1 MAQKIPT
8 HYSSEKN
15 KALAVIA
22 TGAFTSFFLLIHLMQ
37 IAPIAAYAF
46 GTDINQQSWGIVQA
60 AFGNFYDL
68 AVFIEGVKYAFNQNG
83 VITGTMMFIAFAISI
98 APLILALA
106 LNPFRTYDLIH
117 GDARNGMMSDV
128 RKMED
133 RKQVGIK
140 GAKYLHLGLW
150 PSTKEPMRLIET
162 LSCLV
167 LAPPGTGKCLAPHEK
182 VRMADGSVG
191 LNGDLRPGSQ
201 VMGPDGKPRNV
212 VFANRGY
219 GPMYRVIPNKGRA
232 WECNGDHILVLRK
245 SRQPLKGL
253 EREVTVDEWLT
264 WSDWQKSE
272 WKLFRAEMDFPEAE
286 APPIDP
292 YFVGLLLGDGTTTA
306 KIGIHTADKIIA
318 DQAYAIAEQYGL
330 QVREEYQEG
339 KASVF
344 YAISA
349 GNMKGLPRKGKN
361 ALRDDIFAAGLRA
374 SCGEKSVPP
383 AYKMG
388 SRETRLQLLAGVIDT
403 DGCYDRKGKGYDVV
417 SKSEALIEDIAFIAR
432 SLGLSA
438 YPKSCEK
445 TASNTGAT
453 GIYHRVFIGG
463 DVTIIP
469 VRLDRRIPQKRQMN
483 KEVAN
488 VGFDIEPIGEGE
500 WHGIIIDG
508 DHRFLLDDLT
518 VTHNTASFV
527 VPSILDTPESSFIIN
542 DPKPELFDL
551 TSGYRAQIGPVF
563 MINWSAT
570 DRIDPA
576 NLDDPTK
583 TIFYPRFN
591 PISPKLLPP
600 AGTAERDTYLDAVAN
615 VMSPS
620 SGKGGGSNDYFEQKG
635 RAALVGFLHYI
646 CSKVADPEEGQ
657 INTANIPTRWL
668 DDGKDMEPSIPMLI
682 DMINEG
688 LRQASEKNDAEKAK
702 AAEEQRFHQGDALA
716 DWLKGIVSECVTND
730 YNPRALT
737 EITPLVSMAP
747 NERSGVLG
755 TMDKAFLPFKN
766 AAVRERTS
774 SCDFLPQDLR
784 GMPDE
789 NGEMKPVTL
798 YVCVN
803 QAEAAAFAT
812 ITSLLYEVLSRE
824 YLAYGPGEVNR
835 NNFKLGPYPVCFMLD
850 EFAKLPKIEAVMT
863 GPDLGRS
870 KKTMYCLVAQSD
882 SQIGKLYSKED
893 QQIIYATTAVKYIL
907 PQNDKDTI
915 KLVQEMVG
923 PTTIKR
929 SSSSKTKGADIK
941 EWGKSNESTNLEK
954 VDFIRPGDISGME
967 PGRHIIM
974 AQGFMNRPYF
984 MKSVFFFKDPEMLA
998 KAFNPR
1004 TGLGPKPAYPVP
1016 EAVRLARIEEWK
1028 RKNRKKV
1035 KDGTSQKLAIDL
1047 EKYEDTP
1054 EPITA

>member
-8 HYSSEKN
+8 HYSNEKN
-15 KALAVIA
+15 KGIAVNA
-22 TGAFTSFFLLIHLMQ
+22 AGAFATLFLLVHLMQ
-37 IAPIAAYAF
+37 IAPILAYAL
-46 GTDINQQSWGIVQA
+46 GTDINTTSWGIVKG
-60 AFGNFYDL
+60 AFANFYNIT
-68 AVFIEGVKYAFNQNG
+68 VFVQGVKYAYAQDSI
-83 VITGTMMFIAFAISI
+83 ITAVVLFFAFALSL

-117 GDARNGMMSDV
+117 GDARNGTMADV
-128 RKMED
+128 RKMEE

-140 GAKYLHLGLW
+140 DAKYLHLGLW

-167 LAPPGTGKCLAPHEK
+167 LAPPGTGK
-182 VRMADGSVG
+182 
-191 LNGDLRPGSQ
+191 
-201 VMGPDGKPRNV
+201 
-212 VFANRGY
+212 
-219 GPMYRVIPNKGRA
+219 
-232 WECNGDHILVLRK
+232 
-245 SRQPLKGL
+245 
-253 EREVTVDEWLT
+253 
-264 WSDWQKSE
+264 
-272 WKLFRAEMDFPEAE
+272 
-286 APPIDP
+286 
-292 YFVGLLLGDGTTTA
+292 
-306 KIGIHTADKIIA
+306 
-318 DQAYAIAEQYGL
+318 
-330 QVREEYQEG
+330 
-339 KASVF
+339 
-344 YAISA
+344 
-349 GNMKGLPRKGKN
+349 
-361 ALRDDIFAAGLRA
+361 
-374 SCGEKSVPP
+374 
-383 AYKMG
+383 
-388 SRETRLQLLAGVIDT
+388 
-403 DGCYDRKGKGYDVV
+403 
-417 SKSEALIEDIAFIAR
+417 
-432 SLGLSA
+432 
-438 YPKSCEK
+438 
-445 TASNTGAT
+445 
-453 GIYHRVFIGG
+453 
-463 DVTIIP
+463 
-469 VRLDRRIPQKRQMN
+469 
-483 KEVAN
+483 
-488 VGFDIEPIGEGE
+488 
-500 WHGIIIDG
+500 
-508 DHRFLLDDLT
+508 
-518 VTHNTASFV
+518 TASFV
-527 VPSILDTPESSFIIN
+527 VPSILDTPESSFIVN

-551 TSGYRAQIGPVF
+551 TSGYRAQIGHVF

-570 DRIDPA
+570 DKVDPA

-591 PISPKLLPP
+591 PLSPRLLPP

-657 INTANIPTRWL
+657 INMENIPSNWH
-668 DDGKDMEPSIPMLI
+668 GEGIEPSIPMLI

-688 LRQASEKNDAEKAK
+688 LRRASEKNDAEKAK

-716 DWLKGIVSECVTND
+716 DWLKGIVAECVTNN

-774 SCDFLPQDLR
+774 SCDFLPEDLR

-789 NGEMKPVTL
+789 TGEMRPVTL

-812 ITSLLYEVLSRE
+812 ITSLLYEILSRE

-835 NNFKLGPYPVCFMLD
+835 NGTKLGPYPVCFMLD

-893 QQIIYATTAVKYIL
+893 QQIIYATTAIKYIL

-915 KLVQEMVG
+915 KLVQDMVG

-929 SSSSKTKGADIK
+929 SSSSKTKGGDFK
-941 EWGKSNESTNLEK
+941 EFGKSNESTNLEK

-984 MKSVFFFKDPEMLA
+984 MKSVFFFKDPVMLA

-1004 TGLGPKPAYPVP
+1004 TNLGPKPAYPVP
-1016 EAVRLARIEEWK
+1016 ESIRQQRIEEWK
-1028 RKNRKKV
+1028 RKNRKQV
-1035 KDGTSQKLAIDL
+1035 KDGTSHKLAIDL

>member
-15 KALAVIA
+15 KAIAVIA
-22 TGAFTSFFLLIHLMQ
+22 AGAFISFFLLIHLMQ

-46 GTDINQQSWGIVQA
+46 STDINQQSWGIVKI
-60 AFGNFYDL
+60 AFSGFYDIKIF
-68 AVFIEGVKYAFNQNG
+68 VDGVKYAFNQNG

-106 LNPFRTYDLIH
+106 LNPFRTFDLIH

-150 PSTKEPMRLIET
+150 PSTKQPMRLIET

-167 LAPPGTGKCLAPHEK
+167 LAPPGTGK
-182 VRMADGSVG
+182 
-191 LNGDLRPGSQ
+191 
-201 VMGPDGKPRNV
+201 
-212 VFANRGY
+212 
-219 GPMYRVIPNKGRA
+219 
-232 WECNGDHILVLRK
+232 
-245 SRQPLKGL
+245 
-253 EREVTVDEWLT
+253 
-264 WSDWQKSE
+264 
-272 WKLFRAEMDFPEAE
+272 
-286 APPIDP
+286 
-292 YFVGLLLGDGTTTA
+292 
-306 KIGIHTADKIIA
+306 
-318 DQAYAIAEQYGL
+318 
-330 QVREEYQEG
+330 
-339 KASVF
+339 
-344 YAISA
+344 
-349 GNMKGLPRKGKN
+349 
-361 ALRDDIFAAGLRA
+361 
-374 SCGEKSVPP
+374 
-383 AYKMG
+383 
-388 SRETRLQLLAGVIDT
+388 
-403 DGCYDRKGKGYDVV
+403 
-417 SKSEALIEDIAFIAR
+417 
-432 SLGLSA
+432 
-438 YPKSCEK
+438 
-445 TASNTGAT
+445 
-453 GIYHRVFIGG
+453 
-463 DVTIIP
+463 
-469 VRLDRRIPQKRQMN
+469 
-483 KEVAN
+483 
-488 VGFDIEPIGEGE
+488 
-500 WHGIIIDG
+500 
-508 DHRFLLDDLT
+508 
-518 VTHNTASFV
+518 TASFV

-570 DRIDPA
+570 DKIDPA

-591 PISPKLLPP
+591 PLSPKLLPP

-657 INTANIPTRWL
+657 INTANIPSYWL
-668 DDGKDMEPSIPMLI
+668 KDGKDMEPSIPMLI

-716 DWLKGIVSECVTND
+716 DWLKGIVSECVTNE

-789 NGEMKPVTL
+789 SGEMKPVTL

-812 ITSLLYEVLSRE
+812 ITSLLYEILSRE

-929 SSSSKTKGADIK
+929 SSSSRSKGADIK

-1028 RKNRKKV
+1028 RKNRKEL

>member
-1 MAQKIPT
+1 MAEKIPT
-8 HYSSEKN
+8 HYAKEKN
-15 KALAVIA
+15 RAFAIIGAGAVV
-22 TGAFTSFFLLIHLMQ
+22 SLLLLIHLMQ
-37 IAPIAAYAF
+37 LAPIAAYAMIV
-46 GTDINQQSWGIVQA
+46 DMNQSNWGVIQQVLDQ
-60 AFGNFYDL
+60 FYNFR
-68 AVFIEGVKYAFNQNG
+68 VTVEGVKYAYNLDAAITIATMIIFFIMSAAPV
-83 VITGTMMFIAFAISI
+83 VI
-98 APLILALA
+98 ALA
-106 LNPFRTYDLIH
+106 FNPYRTFDLIH
-117 GDARNGMMSDV
+117 GDARNGTMADI

-140 GAKYLHLGLW
+140 GGNFLHLGIW
-150 PSTKEPMRLIET
+150 PGTGEPLRLIET

-167 LAPPGTGKCLAPHEK
+167 LAPPGTGK
-182 VRMADGSVG
+182 
-191 LNGDLRPGSQ
+191 
-201 VMGPDGKPRNV
+201 
-212 VFANRGY
+212 
-219 GPMYRVIPNKGRA
+219 
-232 WECNGDHILVLRK
+232 
-245 SRQPLKGL
+245 
-253 EREVTVDEWLT
+253 
-264 WSDWQKSE
+264 
-272 WKLFRAEMDFPEAE
+272 
-286 APPIDP
+286 
-292 YFVGLLLGDGTTTA
+292 
-306 KIGIHTADKIIA
+306 
-318 DQAYAIAEQYGL
+318 
-330 QVREEYQEG
+330 
-339 KASVF
+339 
-344 YAISA
+344 
-349 GNMKGLPRKGKN
+349 
-361 ALRDDIFAAGLRA
+361 
-374 SCGEKSVPP
+374 
-383 AYKMG
+383 
-388 SRETRLQLLAGVIDT
+388 
-403 DGCYDRKGKGYDVV
+403 
-417 SKSEALIEDIAFIAR
+417 
-432 SLGLSA
+432 
-438 YPKSCEK
+438 
-445 TASNTGAT
+445 
-453 GIYHRVFIGG
+453 
-463 DVTIIP
+463 
-469 VRLDRRIPQKRQMN
+469 
-483 KEVAN
+483 
-488 VGFDIEPIGEGE
+488 
-500 WHGIIIDG
+500 
-508 DHRFLLDDLT
+508 
-518 VTHNTASFV
+518 TASFV
-527 VPSILDTPESSFIIN
+527 VPSILDTPESSFIVN

-551 TSGYRAQIGPVF
+551 TSGYRAQIGHVF

-570 DRIDPA
+570 DKIDPA
-576 NLDDPTK
+576 NLDDPTR

-600 AGTAERDTYLDAVAN
+600 AGSAERDTYLDAVAN

-620 SGKGGGSNDYFEQKG
+620 SGKSSGGSNDYFEQKG

-646 CSKVADPEEGQ
+646 CSKVADPEKGQ
-657 INTANIPTRWL
+657 IDLANIPSYWH
-668 DDGKDMEPSIPMLI
+668 GEDMEPSIPMLI

-688 LRQASEKNDAEKAK
+688 LRAASAKNDQEKEKA
-702 AAEEQRFHQGDALA
+702 ATEGRFHQGDALA
-716 DWLKGIVSECVTND
+716 DWLKAIVNECGTNQ

-803 QAEAAAFAT
+803 QAEASAFAT

-835 NNFKLGPYPVCFMLD
+835 NQFKLGPYPVCFMLD

-929 SSSSKTKGADIK
+929 SNRSRARGADIK
-941 EWGKSNESTNLEK
+941 EWGKSNEQTNLEK
-954 VDFIRPGDISGME
+954 VDFIRPGDISGMD

-998 KAFNPR
+998 KVYNPR

-1016 EAVRLARIEEWK
+1016 EQVRLARIDEWK
-1028 RKNRKKV
+1028 RKNKPKV
-1035 KDGTSQKLAIDL
+1035 KDGATARLAIDL